1 MPRERVLW
9 RQGNGPKPPN
19 RCHDRTPAP
28 TWDPV
33 AAKVLEIPGVGTRE
47 GPGVGTRGC
56 FFGHPAVGCRSL
68 LKTCGKG
75 LMDNHD
81 LGLPHL
87 GVLIAG

>member
-1 MPRERVLW
+1 MAAGKQAKTPKNAATTGRQHPRGILS
-9 RQGNGPKPPN
+9 RQKS
-19 RCHDRTPAP
+19 
-28 TWDPV
+28 W
-33 AAKVLEIPGVGTRE
+33 EIPGVGTRE
-47 GPGVGTRGC
+47 GPGIGTRGC